1 MEQQTS
7 FEKAHTMVEHIFRA
21 LLPEHGLMIR
31 EAQIELCHEMLD
43 TLFEGKIALCDAGVG
58 IGKTHAYL
66 AACLLWQRFRP
77 VHLPGTVVI
86 STSSIALQ
94 GAIMSEYIPFLSRVL
109 LQAGILERPIY
120 AVVRKGKE
128 RFVCEARLA
137 ERMAQ
142 VRTKTNVSRRQ
153 AASFRI
159 FEKTYDLDEA
169 PGLSG
174 FDRRHVCV
182 PPMCPRNCTMRDF
195 CRYQQYLTESRGSE
209 VVIQICNH
217 NYLLADAVHR
227 QQELRPLLKEHHVLV
242 VDEAHKLPEAARQM
256 YSRSVSWEDIRGVC
270 EALRRERFVSISE
283 RLAEK
288 QAVLMASL
296 SRPEHQQE
304 ETSVAFELTSERT
317 RALDAAIA
325 CLRQTA
331 VQLAP
336 YLPGW
341 LLHRLE
347 GMGDTLELFRN
358 QAPWYVLYI
367 QYSHSGTPALCAASR
382 ETPVQ
387 LARALWASGR
397 PAILTSGT
405 LATGGN
411 FARAEQMLGLEQCG
425 RTKKFVALSPFD
437 YERNCL
443 LYIPKDMQESGSGTE
458 AEHLARRIE
467 ELIIA
472 THGHALVLFT
482 SYSLMGE
489 VHTHLQN
496 RLPFP
501 LLEAWRNGHQAVRL
515 FKNLSNAV
523 LFAAGPC
530 WEGMDFPGDM
540 VSLLVIARLPFPVP
554 DPVSEAERKQYPSLQ
569 EYIRAV
575 VLPDM
580 QSKLRQGFGRAIRTE
595 TDTCVVAVLDRRAA
609 EGQRYHAAMLEALP
623 KCRLSD
629 SLEDVARFIRERKT
643 LEYFQQ

>member
-7 FEKAHTMVEHIFRA
+7 FEKAHAMVDHIFRV

-31 EAQIELCHEMLD
+31 EAQIMLCHEMLD

-66 AACLLWQRFRP
+66 TACLLWQRFRP

-86 STSSIALQ
+86 STSSITLQ
-94 GAIMSEYIPFLSRVL
+94 RAIVSEYIPFLSRVL
-109 LQAGILERPIY
+109 LQAGILEHPIC

-137 ERMAQ
+137 ERTAQ
-142 VRTKTNVSRRQ
+142 VRTKANISRRQ
-153 AASFRI
+153 AASLRI
-159 FEKTYDLDEA
+159 LEKTYDLDEA

-195 CRYQQYLTESRGSE
+195 CRYQQYLRESRGAE

-242 VDEAHKLPEAARQM
+242 VDEAHKLPEAARQI
-256 YSRSVSWEDIRGVC
+256 YSRSVSWEDMRGVC

-296 SRPEHQQE
+296 SRLEHQQE
-304 ETSVAFELTSERT
+304 ETSVAFELTPERT
-317 RALDAAIA
+317 RALDATIA

-341 LLHRLE
+341 LLHQRE

-358 QAPWYVLYI
+358 QDPWYVLYI

-443 LYIPKDMQESGSGTE
+443 LYIPKDMPDSRIGTE
-458 AEHLARRIE
+458 AEYLARRIE

-554 DPVSEAERKQYPSLQ
+554 DPVSEAERKQYHSL
-569 EYIRAV
+569 
-575 VLPDM
+575 DG
-580 QSKLRQGFGRAIRTE
+580 QSARKQIPASWRFWTG
-595 TDTCVVAVLDRRAA
+595 
-609 EGQRYHAAMLEALP
+609 GQPRGSGTMRLCWKP
-623 KCRLSD
+623 CRS
-629 SLEDVARFIRERKT
+629 VGYQT
-643 LEYFQQ
+643 V

>member
-1 MEQQTS
+1 
-7 FEKAHTMVEHIFRA
+7 
-21 LLPEHGLMIR
+21 
-31 EAQIELCHEMLD
+31 
-43 TLFEGKIALCDAGVG
+43 
-58 IGKTHAYL
+58 
-66 AACLLWQRFRP
+66 
-77 VHLPGTVVI
+77 
-86 STSSIALQ
+86 
-94 GAIMSEYIPFLSRVL
+94 
-109 LQAGILERPIY
+109 
-120 AVVRKGKE
+120 
-128 RFVCEARLA
+128 
-137 ERMAQ
+137 
-142 VRTKTNVSRRQ
+142 
-153 AASFRI
+153 
-159 FEKTYDLDEA
+159 
-169 PGLSG
+169 
-174 FDRRHVCV
+174 
-182 PPMCPRNCTMRDF
+182 
-195 CRYQQYLTESRGSE
+195 
-209 VVIQICNH
+209 
-217 NYLLADAVHR
+217 
-227 QQELRPLLKEHHVLV
+227 
-242 VDEAHKLPEAARQM
+242 
-256 YSRSVSWEDIRGVC
+256 
-270 EALRRERFVSISE
+270 
-283 RLAEK
+283 
-288 QAVLMASL
+288 MASL
-296 SRPEHQQE
+296 SRLEHQQE
-304 ETSVAFELTSERT
+304 ETSVAFELTPERT
-317 RALDAAIA
+317 RALDATIA

-341 LLHRLE
+341 LLHQRE

-358 QAPWYVLYI
+358 QDPWYVLYI

-443 LYIPKDMQESGSGTE
+443 LYIPKDMPDSRIGTE
-458 AEHLARRIE
+458 AEYLARRIE

-554 DPVSEAERKQYPSLQ
+554 DPVSEAERKQYHSLQ

-609 EGQRYHAAMLEALP
+609 EGQRYHAAVLEALP

>member
-7 FEKAHTMVEHIFRA
+7 FEKAHAMVDHIFRV

-31 EAQIELCHEMLD
+31 EAQIMLCHEMLD

-66 AACLLWQRFRP
+66 TACLLWQRFRP

-86 STSSIALQ
+86 STSSITLQ
-94 GAIMSEYIPFLSRVL
+94 RAIVSEYIPFLSRVL
-109 LQAGILERPIY
+109 LQAGILEHPIC

-137 ERMAQ
+137 ERTAQ
-142 VRTKTNVSRRQ
+142 VRTKANISRRQ
-153 AASFRI
+153 AASLRI
-159 FEKTYDLDEA
+159 LEKTYDLDEA

-195 CRYQQYLTESRGSE
+195 CRYQQYLRESRGAE

-242 VDEAHKLPEAARQM
+242 VDEAHKLPEAARQI
-256 YSRSVSWEDIRGVC
+256 YSRSVSWEDMRGVC

-296 SRPEHQQE
+296 SRLEHQQE
-304 ETSVAFELTSERT
+304 ETSVAFELTPERT
-317 RALDAAIA
+317 RALDATIA

-341 LLHRLE
+341 LLHQLE

-358 QAPWYVLYI
+358 QDPWYVLYI

-437 YERNCL
+437 Y
-443 LYIPKDMQESGSGTE
+443 
-458 AEHLARRIE
+458 
-467 ELIIA
+467 
-472 THGHALVLFT
+472 
-482 SYSLMGE
+482 
-489 VHTHLQN
+489 
-496 RLPFP
+496 
-501 LLEAWRNGHQAVRL
+501 
-515 FKNLSNAV
+515 
-523 LFAAGPC
+523 
-530 WEGMDFPGDM
+530 
-540 VSLLVIARLPFPVP
+540 
-554 DPVSEAERKQYPSLQ
+554 
-569 EYIRAV
+569 
-575 VLPDM
+575 
-580 QSKLRQGFGRAIRTE
+580 
-595 TDTCVVAVLDRRAA
+595 
-609 EGQRYHAAMLEALP
+609 
-623 KCRLSD
+623 
-629 SLEDVARFIRERKT
+629 
-643 LEYFQQ
+643 

>member
-7 FEKAHTMVEHIFRA
+7 FEKAHALVEHIFRA

-31 EAQIELCHEMLD
+31 EAQIMLCHEMLD

-66 AACLLWQRFRP
+66 TACLLWQRFRP

-94 GAIMSEYIPFLSRVL
+94 RAIVSEYIPFLSRVF
-109 LQAGILERPIY
+109 LQAGILERPIC

-142 VRTKTNVSRRQ
+142 VRTKTNISRRQ
-153 AASFRI
+153 AASFQI
-159 FEKTYDLDEA
+159 LEKTYDLDEA

-195 CRYQQYLTESRGSE
+195 CRYQQYLRESRGAE

-227 QQELRPLLKEHHVLV
+227 QQELRPLLKEHHILV

-256 YSRSVSWEDIRGVC
+256 YSRSVSWEDMRGVC

-317 RALDAAIA
+317 RAMDAAIA

-358 QAPWYVLYI
+358 QDPWYVLYI

-397 PAILTSGT
+397 PALLTSGT

-411 FARAEQMLGLEQCG
+411 FARAEQMMGLEQCS
-425 RTKKFVALSPFD
+425 RIKNFVALSPFD

-443 LYIPKDMQESGSGTE
+443 LYIPKDMQDSRSGTE

-467 ELIIA
+467 ELLIA

-554 DPVSEAERKQYPSLQ
+554 DPVSEAERKQYPSVQ

-595 TDTCVVAVLDRRAA
+595 TDTCVVAVLDRRAGK
-609 EGQRYHAAMLEALP
+609 GQRYHAAVLEALP